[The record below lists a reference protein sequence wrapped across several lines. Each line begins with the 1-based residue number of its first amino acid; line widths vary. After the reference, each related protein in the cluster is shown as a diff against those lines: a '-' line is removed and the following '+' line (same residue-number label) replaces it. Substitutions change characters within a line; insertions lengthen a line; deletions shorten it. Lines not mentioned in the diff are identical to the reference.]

1 MSEIKKNDLSLNLV
15 IAVSVLA
22 TIILI
27 YLAIMGNT
35 PVAYTGAFYSTNETL
50 ADRMRPVVTLEDIIK
65 ADETVN
71 QAENTQVAAK
81 TPDALYQGA
90 CMACHTTGVANAP
103 KLGDNAAWS
112 SRAGLGLEGLLQS
125 AIKGK
130 GAMPPKGASS
140 YSDEELRSVIEYMLA
155 EAKL

>member
-1 MSEIKKNDLSLNLV
+1 MSEIKKSDWSLKLV
-15 IAVSVLA
+15 IAASALA

-27 YLAIMGNT
+27 YLAVLGNT
-35 PVAYTGAFYSTNETL
+35 PVAYTGAVNSANATL
-50 ADRMRPVVTLEDIIK
+50 EDRIRPVVTLDDIIK
-65 ADETVN
+65 ADETVI
-71 QAENTQVAAK
+71 QAETTEVAAK
-81 TPDALYQGA
+81 TPVDLYQGA

-112 SRAGLGLEGLLQS
+112 TRAGLGVEGLLQS

-130 GAMPPKGASS
+130 GAMPPKGTSS

>member
-1 MSEIKKNDLSLNLV
+1 MSEIKKSDWSLKLV
-15 IAVSVLA
+15 IAASALA

-27 YLAIMGNT
+27 YLAVLGNT
-35 PVAYTGAFYSTNETL
+35 PVAYTGAVNSANATL
-50 ADRMRPVVTLEDIIK
+50 EDRIRPVVTLDDIIK
-65 ADETVN
+65 ADETVI
-71 QAENTQVAAK
+71 QAETTQVAAK
-81 TPDALYQGA
+81 TPADLYQGA

-112 SRAGLGLEGLLQS
+112 TRAGLGVEGLLQS

-130 GAMPPKGASS
+130 GAMPPKGTSS

>member
-1 MSEIKKNDLSLNLV
+1 MSEIKKNDWSLKLV
-15 IAVSVLA
+15 IVVGVLA

-27 YLAIMGNT
+27 YLAVLGNT
-35 PVAYTGAFYSTNETL
+35 PVAYTGAVNSANATL
-50 ADRMRPVVTLEDIIK
+50 EDRIRPVVTLDDIIK
-65 ADETVN
+65 ADETVI
-71 QAENTQVAAK
+71 QAETTEVAAK
-81 TPDALYQGA
+81 TPADLYQGA

-112 SRAGLGLEGLLQS
+112 TRAGLGVEGLLQS

-130 GAMPPKGASS
+130 GAMPPKGTSS

>member
-1 MSEIKKNDLSLNLV
+1 MSEIKKSDWSLKLV
-15 IAVSVLA
+15 IAASALA

-27 YLAIMGNT
+27 YLAVLGNT
-35 PVAYTGAFYSTNETL
+35 PVAYTGAVNSANATL
-50 ADRMRPVVTLEDIIK
+50 EDRIRPVVTLDDIIK
-65 ADETVN
+65 ADETVI
-71 QAENTQVAAK
+71 QAETTEVAAK
-81 TPDALYQGA
+81 TPADLYQGA

-130 GAMPPKGASS
+130 GAMPPKGTSS